1 MGWFVGATSCVWE
14 AKSKKEATMS
24 RGVEALLVP
33 PESLEELDIPQG
45 ILIDIILRLI
55 FVEGDT
61 PVVRL
66 EEVVRLPFKVIDEA
80 LLSLQTEHLLEVP
93 RTTSRVS
100 RRAYVY
106 RITDEGKR
114 RARDAFERSQY
125 VGPAP
130 VPLDKYYQAVLG
142 QAQQQQITPQQV
154 KDALSHLILPED
166 FDRRIGPPLNAGSS
180 LFLYGPPGNG
190 KTTVAEA
197 IGGLVS
203 GVDPVWLPYC
213 IVVSGQ
219 IIQLHDELVHKKYQ
233 KDAIVATD
241 VDPRWGK
248 FRRPVVMAGGE
259 LKLESLELRFDP
271 MTKMYEA
278 PLQMKANTGM
288 FLIDDFGRQQMR
300 PADLLNRWIVPL
312 ETRIDLL
319 RLRTGQ
325 TFHVPFRQLIVFST
339 NLDPAEL
346 VDDAFLRRIQ
356 MKIEVSSP
364 DEKMFYRIFVLMCRQ
379 MEVEFDK
386 ETFLFLL
393 DKWYYKANRRLQA
406 VHPRD
411 ILLVCKALAD
421 YEGVPLKLTPEL
433 VDEACRAYFVEP
445 QASSSRASQ
454 AAL

>member
-1 MGWFVGATSCVWE
+1 
-14 AKSKKEATMS
+14 MS
-24 RGVEALLVP
+24 RGVEALMVP
-33 PESLEELDIPQG
+33 PGNLAELDIPQG
-45 ILIDIILRLI
+45 ILVDIILRLI

-61 PVVRL
+61 PVVRM
-66 EEVVRLPFKVIDEA
+66 EEVLRVPFKVLDEI
-80 LLSLQTEHLLEVP
+80 LLGLQTEHLLEVP
-93 RTTSRVS
+93 RTTGRVS

-114 RARDAFERSQY
+114 RARDASERSQY

-130 VPLDKYYQAVLG
+130 VPLEKYYQAVLI
-142 QAQQQQITPQQV
+142 QAQQQQVSPQQV
-154 KDALSHLILPED
+154 KDALSDLILPEE

-197 IGGLVS
+197 IGSLVA

-213 IVVSGQ
+213 VVVSGQ
-219 IIQLHDELVHKKYQ
+219 IIQLHDELIHQTYQ
-233 KDAIVATD
+233 KDPIVATD
-241 VDPRWGK
+241 VDPRWGR

-271 MTKMYEA
+271 MTKIYEA

-300 PADLLNRWIVPL
+300 PSDLLNRWIVPL
-312 ETRIDLL
+312 ETGIDLL

-364 DEKMFYRIFVLMCRQ
+364 DEKMFYRIFMMMCQQ
-379 MEVEFDK
+379 MEVKFDK

-393 DKWYYKANRRLQA
+393 DKWYYKAGRRLQA

-411 ILLVCKALAD
+411 ILKVCKALCD
-421 YEGVPLKLTPEL
+421 YEGAPFKLTPKL
-433 VDEACRAYFVEP
+433 VDEACHAYFVEP
-445 QASSSRASQ
+445 QDTPARQGQTAV
-454 AAL
+454 